1 MALVFGIASIVLFF
15 IVGVICLSMAC
26 TSMCS
31 KKYLPFHEEGAGMKW
46 EEHSP
51 GLQATILTLFQLSGL
66 GFLITGLMLVALPI
80 LNLFDR
86 SLVIAVSVPV
96 LALVFCAGLA
106 YFNYQLHRKT
116 KADTPWQSSIVAMV
130 LIVIAF
136 VLSLLS
142 N

>member
-1 MALVFGIASIVLFF
+1 MALVPEIASIVLYF
-15 IVGVICLSMAC
+15 IVGVICLSMAYV
-26 TSMCS
+26 SMFS
-31 KKYLPFHEEGAGMKW
+31 KKYLPFHEEAAGMKW
-46 EEHSP
+46 EEHGP

-66 GFLITGLMLVALPI
+66 GFFIIGLMLAVFPI

-86 SLVIAVSVPV
+86 SRVIAVSVPL

-116 KADTPWQSSIVAMV
+116 KTDTPWQSSIAAMA

-136 VLSLLS
+136 VLSLL
-142 N
+142 